1 MRLNFDS
8 IIFLDTHLGSR
19 FYSYITFLL
28 QFLGSSRQI
37 IACCFT
43 NIRAKSF
50 EKDLILNNLRNNY
63 PPSPSITTI
72 HVEIFQKNLSST
84 NSSTISTRKT
94 IFPIFQLPRAITF
107 AFSVLHPSHACK
119 KPVASYVTTSWPRP
133 SISIHPSIH
142 PFRAILEEEGLSFF
156 GNACKIEGRTI
167 DTISSTSLIGCF
179 RSIRAPPPPLLV
191 AAARSC
197 KSNGIQRRCA
207 LRPSSPVKHRNS
219 AA

>member
-1 MRLNFDS
+1 MFILTFDS
-8 IIFLDTHLGSR
+8 VSHPLASSFSIFDKIKKETWSHIEIKFRFHYIPRYS

-28 QFLGSSRQI
+28 QFLGSSGQI

-72 HVEIFQKNLSST
+72 HVETFQKNLSST

-119 KPVASYVTTSWPRP
+119 KRENLSQATWPRP
-133 SISIHPSIH
+133 DHDHPYPSIH
-142 PFRAILEEEGLSFF
+142 LSIHFVPFLRKKGYPSLEMHAKSKG
-156 GNACKIEGRTI
+156 GR
-167 DTISSTSLIGCF
+167 
-179 RSIRAPPPPLLV
+179 
-191 AAARSC
+191 
-197 KSNGIQRRCA
+197 
-207 LRPSSPVKHRNS
+207 
-219 AA
+219 

>member
-72 HVEIFQKNLSST
+72 HIETFQKNLSST

-119 KPVASYVTTSWPRP
+119 KRENLSQATWPRP
-133 SISIHPSIH
+133 DHDHPYPSISCHSWGRRVILLWKCMQNRREDDRYDLVDIVNRVF
-142 PFRAILEEEGLSFF
+142 PFDPCTTTPPRG
-156 GNACKIEGRTI
+156 
-167 DTISSTSLIGCF
+167 GCT
-179 RSIRAPPPPLLV
+179 LV
-191 AAARSC
+191 
-197 KSNGIQRRCA
+197 
-207 LRPSSPVKHRNS
+207 
-219 AA
+219 

>member
-1 MRLNFDS
+1 MFILTFDS
-8 IIFLDTHLGSR
+8 VSHPLASSFSIFDKIKKETWSHIEIKFRFHYIPRYS

-72 HVEIFQKNLSST
+72 HVETFQKNLSST

-119 KPVASYVTTSWPRP
+119 KRENLSQATWPRP
-133 SISIHPSIH
+133 DHDHPYPSIH
-142 PFRAILEEEGLSFF
+142 LSIHFVPFLRKKGYPSLEMHAKSKG
-156 GNACKIEGRTI
+156 GR
-167 DTISSTSLIGCF
+167 
-179 RSIRAPPPPLLV
+179 
-191 AAARSC
+191 
-197 KSNGIQRRCA
+197 
-207 LRPSSPVKHRNS
+207 
-219 AA
+219 

>member
-1 MRLNFDS
+1 MFILTFDS
-8 IIFLDTHLGSR
+8 VSHPLAPSFSIFDKIKKETWSHIEIKFR
-19 FYSYITFLL
+19 FHYIPRYSSWISIL
-28 QFLGSSRQI
+28 QLYHIFTTVSSSFRQI

-72 HVEIFQKNLSST
+72 HIETFQKNLSST

-119 KPVASYVTTSWPRP
+119 KRENLSQATWPRP
-133 SISIHPSIH
+133 DHDHPYPSIH
-142 PFRAILEEEGLSFF
+142 LSIHFVPFLRKKGYPSLEMHAKSKG
-156 GNACKIEGRTI
+156 GR
-167 DTISSTSLIGCF
+167 
-179 RSIRAPPPPLLV
+179 
-191 AAARSC
+191 
-197 KSNGIQRRCA
+197 
-207 LRPSSPVKHRNS
+207 
-219 AA
+219 

>member
-72 HVEIFQKNLSST
+72 HIETFQKNLSST

-119 KPVASYVTTSWPRP
+119 KR
-133 SISIHPSIH
+133 
-142 PFRAILEEEGLSFF
+142 ENLSQ
-156 GNACKIEGRTI
+156 AT
-167 DTISSTSLIGCF
+167 
-179 RSIRAPPPPLLV
+179 
-191 AAARSC
+191 
-197 KSNGIQRRCA
+197 
-207 LRPSSPVKHRNS
+207 
-219 AA
+219 

>member
-1 MRLNFDS
+1 MFILTFDS
-8 IIFLDTHLGSR
+8 VSHPLASSFSIFDKIKKETWSHIEIKFRFHYIPRYS

-28 QFLGSSRQI
+28 QFLGSSGQI

-72 HVEIFQKNLSST
+72 HIETFQKNLSST

-119 KPVASYVTTSWPRP
+119 KRENLSQATWPRP
-133 SISIHPSIH
+133 DHDHPYPSIH
-142 PFRAILEEEGLSFF
+142 LSIHFVPFLRKKGYPSLEMHAKSKG
-156 GNACKIEGRTI
+156 GR
-167 DTISSTSLIGCF
+167 
-179 RSIRAPPPPLLV
+179 
-191 AAARSC
+191 
-197 KSNGIQRRCA
+197 
-207 LRPSSPVKHRNS
+207 
-219 AA
+219 

>member
-72 HVEIFQKNLSST
+72 HIETFQKNLSST

-119 KPVASYVTTSWPRP
+119 KRENLSQATWPRP
-133 SISIHPSIH
+133 DHDHPYPSIH
-142 PFRAILEEEGLSFF
+142 LSIHSWGRRVILLWKCMQNRREDDRYDLVDIVNRVFPFDPCTTTTPLRG
-156 GNACKIEGRTI
+156 
-167 DTISSTSLIGCF
+167 GCT
-179 RSIRAPPPPLLV
+179 LV
-191 AAARSC
+191 
-197 KSNGIQRRCA
+197 
-207 LRPSSPVKHRNS
+207 
-219 AA
+219 

>member
-72 HVEIFQKNLSST
+72 HIETFQKNLSST

-119 KPVASYVTTSWPRP
+119 KRENLSQATWPRP
-133 SISIHPSIH
+133 DHDHPYPSIH
-142 PFRAILEEEGLSFF
+142 LSIHFEPFLRKKGYPSLEMHAKSKG
-156 GNACKIEGRTI
+156 GR
-167 DTISSTSLIGCF
+167 
-179 RSIRAPPPPLLV
+179 
-191 AAARSC
+191 
-197 KSNGIQRRCA
+197 
-207 LRPSSPVKHRNS
+207 
-219 AA
+219 

>member
-1 MRLNFDS
+1 MFILTFDS
-8 IIFLDTHLGSR
+8 VSHPLAPSFSIFDKIKKETWSHIEIKFRFHYIPRYS

-119 KPVASYVTTSWPRP
+119 KRENLSQATWPRP
-133 SISIHPSIH
+133 DHDHPYPSIH
-142 PFRAILEEEGLSFF
+142 LSIHFVPFLRKKGYPSLEMHAKSKG
-156 GNACKIEGRTI
+156 GR
-167 DTISSTSLIGCF
+167 
-179 RSIRAPPPPLLV
+179 
-191 AAARSC
+191 
-197 KSNGIQRRCA
+197 
-207 LRPSSPVKHRNS
+207 
-219 AA
+219 